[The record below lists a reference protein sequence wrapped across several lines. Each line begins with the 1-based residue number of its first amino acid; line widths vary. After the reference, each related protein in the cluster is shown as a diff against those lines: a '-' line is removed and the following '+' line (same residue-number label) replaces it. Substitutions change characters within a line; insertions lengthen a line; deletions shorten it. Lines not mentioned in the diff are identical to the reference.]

1 VTPFDYPAEPDRR
14 RHGPAGYAD
23 PESFRPWLRD
33 EFIFRCAYCLRRE
46 RWELG
51 RTEFEIDHLVPVAR
65 ASDLARAYDNL
76 LYTCDVCNSVKGI
89 RALPDPGLA
98 LLAGEV
104 TVKADGR
111 MVGRSREARRVIRV
125 LGLDDAEFTS
135 YWGRWIWIAALAREH
150 DPALDRQLMG
160 FPDDLPNLAAL
171 RPPGGNARPEGI
183 EESYFRRR
191 ERGELPAMY

>member
-1 VTPFDYPAEPDRR
+1 
-14 RHGPAGYAD
+14 
-23 PESFRPWLRD
+23 
-33 EFIFRCAYCLRRE
+33 
-46 RWELG
+46 
-51 RTEFEIDHLVPVAR
+51 
-65 ASDLARAYDNL
+65 
-76 LYTCDVCNSVKGI
+76 
-89 RALPDPGLA
+89 
-98 LLAGEV
+98 
-104 TVKADGR
+104 